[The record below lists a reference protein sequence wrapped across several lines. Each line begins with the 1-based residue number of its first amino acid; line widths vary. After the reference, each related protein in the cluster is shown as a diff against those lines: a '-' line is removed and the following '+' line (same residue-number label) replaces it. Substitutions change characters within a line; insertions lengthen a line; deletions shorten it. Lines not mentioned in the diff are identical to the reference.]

1 MKKIILSLLF
11 TTLAN
16 IGVVLAQ
23 WNKCGEN
30 LTWSYEYSSFPSGV
44 LTISG
49 TGDMYDYYHVREDTY
64 EGRAPWKSYDIQS
77 VIINSGVTSIG
88 DEAFY
93 SESSNG
99 VYLTSVSIPNTVRR
113 IGKAAFYSRDGLLS
127 LHIPNS
133 VTEIGEE
140 AFSNCSALQSAT
152 LPVNLTRI
160 NDGVFT
166 GCSSLQS
173 LSIPAGV
180 THIGESAFWG
190 CSSLLSLTLPDE
202 IDSIGN
208 SAFLECVALRSI
220 NIPDSLKI
228 IAPSTFYG
236 CSGLISLSI
245 PNTVTS
251 IGDNAFYNCSSL
263 VSITLPDSA
272 TMGKYVF
279 TNCSALTSVRLP
291 GNITVIDEHTFQG
304 CTSLDSVV
312 IPDNV
317 TSIGYHAFDGCTG
330 MKSLT
335 LGSKISSFG
344 IYSFRNCTG
353 LTKITCLRT
362 SPPLIAGFV
371 FSGVNTSNVTV
382 YVPASS
388 VEAYKADYYWKAFKE
403 ILPIPEDTIS
413 VTVSDSSAV
422 INWPQYEG
430 AETYNLIVT
439 HGLDTICDVLFDAAG
454 QVIQNPASVPH
465 RNAKAQAPSAIREIN
480 GFSYTLTGL
489 ESATQYNYSV
499 IARDAD
505 NIELTSY
512 SGVFN
517 TTGEATA
524 IDSPRGQQS
533 PMRQKILRDGQIYI
547 LRGEKEYTLTG
558 QEVK

>member
-16 IGVVLAQ
+16 TSLVLAGGNQ
-23 WNKCGEN
+23 CGDN
-30 LTWSYEYSSFPSGV
+30 LTWSFEYSSFPSGV

-49 TGDMYDYYHVREDTY
+49 TGDMYDYYHVWENTY
-64 EGRAPWKSYDIQS
+64 EGRAPWKSYNIQS

-93 SESSNG
+93 SEMSNG
-99 VYLTSVSIPNTVRR
+99 SYLTSVSIPSTVTR
-113 IGKAAFYSRDGLLS
+113 IGKAAFYSRNGLIS
-127 LHIPNS
+127 VNIPNS

-140 AFSNCSALQSAT
+140 AFSECSALRSAT
-152 LPVNLTRI
+152 LPGNLTRI
-160 NDGVFT
+160 NDGVFM
-166 GCSSLQS
+166 GCSSLTS
-173 LSIPAGV
+173 LSIPDGV
-180 THIGESAFWG
+180 THIGENAFWG
-190 CSSLLSLTLPDE
+190 CSGLRSLTLPDE

-279 TNCSALTSVRLP
+279 TNCSALTSVKIPENVTL
-291 GNITVIDEHTFQG
+291 IEEKTFQG

-317 TSIGYHAFDGCTG
+317 TSIGYYAFDGCTG

-335 LGSKISSFG
+335 IGSKISSFG
-344 IYSFRNCTG
+344 TNSFRNCTG
-353 LTKITCLRT
+353 LTTITCLRT
-362 SPPLIAGFV
+362 SPPFIAGFV
-371 FSGVNTSNVTV
+371 FNGVNTSNVTV

-388 VEAYKADYYWKAFKE
+388 VEAYKADYYWNAFKE
-403 ILPIPEDTIS
+403 ILPIQEDTIS
-413 VTVSDSSAV
+413 VTPSNNSAV
-422 INWPQYEG
+422 IVWPQYVG
-430 AETYNLIVT
+430 AVSYNLIVT
-439 HGLDTICDVLFDAAG
+439 HDLDTICDVLFDSEG
-454 QVIQNPASVPH
+454 QILQNSASSPR
-465 RNAKAQAPSAIREIN
+465 RNINAQAPAAIQESD
-480 GFSYTLTGL
+480 GFSYTITGL
-489 ESATQYNYSV
+489 NYATQYSYSV
-499 IARDAD
+499 IARDA
-505 NIELTSY
+505 NHIELTSY

-524 IDSPRGQQS
+524 IDSTKGQPS
-533 PMRQKILRDGQIYI
+533 PMCNKILRNGQIYI
-547 LRGEKEYTLTG
+547 LRGEKEYTVTG
-558 QEVK
+558 QEVR